1 VRLLDWLFVYGSLR
15 SDAGHAMHGVLAA
28 AGERVDAGWVRG
40 RLYAVAWY
48 PGLVLDDGAGEV
60 HGEVWRLRD
69 ASVLAR
75 LDSYEGCGPDD
86 APPHEFRRERTQ
98 VRLHGGATVSAWVY
112 GYARAVDEARRVDS
126 GDWAVRGC

>member
-1 VRLLDWLFVYGSLR
+1 MRCTACWRRRASASTR
-15 SDAGHAMHGVLAA
+15 
-28 AGERVDAGWVRG
+28 
-40 RLYAVAWY
+40 
-48 PGLVLDDGAGEV
+48 DGC
-60 HGEVWRLRD
+60 D